1 MERKQTRRQ
10 KSVYDRIANKK
21 EEILKAEEV
30 LATLN
35 NELKILFL
43 EKDDLEMKQ
52 LLEHMK
58 ANNLDISQAID
69 LLNKTKTK
77 IKA

>member
-10 KSVYDRIANKK
+10 KSVYDRIANQK